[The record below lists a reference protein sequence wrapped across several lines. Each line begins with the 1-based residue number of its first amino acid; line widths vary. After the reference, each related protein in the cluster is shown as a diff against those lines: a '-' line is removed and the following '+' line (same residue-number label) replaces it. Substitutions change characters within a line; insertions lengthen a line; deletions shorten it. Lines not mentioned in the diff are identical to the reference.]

1 MNFARGG
8 WPDVRKLQVLVKVD
22 ISNEVEIVGSCVNEK
37 LTVYVLRAC
46 IITNL
51 GTKKFQNLV

>member
-8 WPDVRKLQVLVKVD
+8 WPDVRKFQVLVKVD

-37 LTVYVLRAC
+37 LTVYVLCAC